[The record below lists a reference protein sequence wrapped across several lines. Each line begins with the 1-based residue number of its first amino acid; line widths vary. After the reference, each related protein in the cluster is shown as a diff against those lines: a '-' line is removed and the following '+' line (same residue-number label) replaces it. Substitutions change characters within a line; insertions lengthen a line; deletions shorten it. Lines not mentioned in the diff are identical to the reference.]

1 MRQMNPQP
9 RKAMLSSRRF
19 HLRQMPHVRYSKRV
33 KSYKYKLRISKKIED
48 SFNRTLA
55 VCCDLY
61 NAGLQERRNAYK
73 LERKSISYS
82 QQCIELT
89 DVREA
94 DADVANIYSQI
105 TQDALRRL
113 NKAFLA
119 FFRRVKTKQ
128 TAGYP
133 RFRSKSRYNS
143 FTYPQSGFRLEGDK
157 LHLAKIGSVRLRLS
171 RLVEGKIKTCTIKRQ
186 ADGWF
191 VIFTAETEIQ
201 LLPECSEQVGID
213 VGLLSFATL
222 SDGTEI
228 NNQRYYKEAQAKL
241 RRAQRKVAR
250 RKKGSNRR
258 RKAVGLL
265 ARTHLHVANQR
276 RDFQHKI
283 SRWLVDD
290 YGLIAIEDLNVKGLA
305 SGMLAKSVNDVGW
318 SAFFNMLTYKAEDAG
333 RALVRVNPS
342 GTSQTCTCGAHTP
355 KDLSQRWH
363 ECLSCGLSA
372 SRDHVSAQVILQ
384 RAGQSLLAVTQ
395 PLG

>member
-1 MRQMNPQP
+1 M
-9 RKAMLSSRRF
+9 KA
-19 HLRQMPHVRYSKRV
+19 
-33 KSYKYKLRISKKIED
+33 YKYKLRISKKIGD
-48 SFNRTLA
+48 SFNQTLA

-61 NAGLQERRNAYK
+61 NAGLQERRDAYK

-82 QQCIELT
+82 EQCLELT

-94 DADVANIYSQI
+94 DADIANIYSQV

-119 FFRRVKTKQ
+119 FFRRVKARQ

-133 RFRSKSRYNS
+133 RFRSKSRYDS
-143 FTYPQSGFRLEGDK
+143 FTYPQSGFRLDGDK

-171 RLVEGKIKTCTIKRQ
+171 RPVEGKIKTCTIKRQ
-186 ADGWF
+186 PDGWF
-191 VIFTAETEIQ
+191 VILTAETAPKH
-201 LLPECSEQVGID
+201 LPERAEQVGVD
-213 VGLLSFATL
+213 VGLFSFATL

-228 NNQRYYKEAQAKL
+228 DNPRWYREAQAKL

-250 RKKGSNRR
+250 RKKGSHRR
-258 RKAVGLL
+258 RKAVQLL
-265 ARTHLHVANQR
+265 ARTHQHVANQR

-283 SRWLVDD
+283 SRGLVNNHQV
-290 YGLIAIEDLNVKGLA
+290 IAVEDLNVKGLA
-305 SGMLAKSVNDVGW
+305 SGMLAKSVNDAGW
-318 SAFFNMLTYKAEDAG
+318 SSFINMLAYKAADAG
-333 RALVRVNPS
+333 RDLIKVDPR

-355 KDLSQRWH
+355 KTLSQRRH
-363 ECLSCGLSA
+363 QCTACGVSA
-372 SRDHVSAQVILQ
+372 NRDHVSAQVILQ